1 MSISSAHEKAL
12 EDILLR
18 WKTAVDARQSAEVG
32 ALFTADAIFQ
42 GLHPYGVGPA
52 DVAEYYESQ
61 PLEDGRQLH
70 QIHWRRG
77 SPQEDFILGYLR
89 VAFTFPDRP
98 PVNVYLSLLLKR
110 TGGGWQ
116 ISHYQVSR
124 LD

>member
-1 MSISSAHEKAL
+1 MSISSAHENAL

-18 WKTAVDARQSAEVG
+18 WKTAVDARQTAEVG
-32 ALFTADAIFQ
+32 ALFTTDAIFQ

-61 PLEDGRQLH
+61 PLGMVADYQIVETRLLAEDL
-70 QIHWRRG
+70 
-77 SPQEDFILGYLR
+77 ILGYMR

-98 PVNVYLSLLLKR
+98 PVNVYLSLLLKQ
-110 TGGGWQ
+110 TGGDWQ

>member
-18 WKTAVDARQSAEVG
+18 WKTAVDARQTADVG
-32 ALFTADAIFQ
+32 ALFTTDAIFQ

-61 PLEDGRQLH
+61 PLGMVANYTIVETRAPAEDV
-70 QIHWRRG
+70 
-77 SPQEDFILGYLR
+77 ILGYMR
-89 VAFTFPDRP
+89 VEFTFPDRP
-98 PVNVYLSLLLKR
+98 PVNVYLSLLLKQV
-110 TGGGWQ
+110 GGDWQ
-116 ISHYQVSR
+116 ISLYQVSK